1 MMPVYDDQPVSRGDI
16 IWLGVASGT
25 TGGLL
30 GGLVLGIGVAM
41 VLSGL
46 NIGLLLICVGAPA
59 SALIGWLL
67 ARRLAKR
74 FPD

>member
-1 MMPVYDDQPVSRGDI
+1 MIDDQPVRRGDI

-30 GGLVLGIGVAM
+30 GGMVLGIGIAM
-41 VLSGL
+41 MISGL
-46 NIGLLLICVGAPA
+46 PIGFLLICVGAPA
-59 SALIGWLL
+59 SALVGWLL

-74 FPD
+74 FPV